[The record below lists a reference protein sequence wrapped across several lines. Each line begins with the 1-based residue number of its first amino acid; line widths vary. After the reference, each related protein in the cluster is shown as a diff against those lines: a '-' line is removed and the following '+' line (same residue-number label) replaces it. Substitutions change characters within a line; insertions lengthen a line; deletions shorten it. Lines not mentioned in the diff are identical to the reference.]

1 MPKFMFFEGQSIQK
15 LSQLGKYFYEQFLSL
30 IVYSNIWVA
39 GGIASLVF
47 FVQTA
52 LNLPI
57 DWRPTIFLFAA
68 ALIPYNLD
76 RIVDS
81 YVQKSP
87 DSRLQSF
94 VRKPGNLL
102 LLSTAILIFVFLLY
116 QAPSSVQFVSWGGL
130 LPLSYGVPLFPLQ
143 QQGNLN
149 WYRPKDIPG
158 IKAWIVCG
166 VITYALIAVPLAYA
180 QVSFNYFTTL
190 VTFFLLIFVG
200 TNSHLFDIR
209 DIDSDQEKGVQTL
222 PLIIGVRGTRIF
234 WTGLNLVLLLV
245 MVWSWTQ
252 QIWIL
257 SPGVVVPCI
266 LLNLIAIW
274 MVTPQTPRNT
284 YNIVLD
290 GYLFLPSLFTGMI
303 GFIS

>member
-1 MPKFMFFEGQSIQK
+1 MSLESQSVQK
-15 LSQLGKYFYEQFLSL
+15 LSQLGQDFYEQFLSL
-30 IVYSNIWVA
+30 IVYSNLWVA

-52 LNLPI
+52 LNLSI
-57 DWRPTIFLFAA
+57 DWSPAIFLFAA

-81 YVQKSP
+81 YVQKNS
-87 DSRLQSF
+87 DSKEQSF
-94 VRKPGNLL
+94 VRKPGSSLL
-102 LLSTAILIFVFLLY
+102 FSAAILTFVFLLY
-116 QAPSSVQFVSWGGL
+116 QAPSSVKFVSWGGL
-130 LPLSYGVPLFPLQ
+130 LPLSYGIPLFPFQ

-158 IKAWIVCG
+158 VKAWIVCG

-180 QVSFNYFTTL
+180 QANFNYFTAL
-190 VTFFLLIFVG
+190 VGLFLLIFVG

-209 DIDSDQEKGVQTL
+209 DIDSDQEKGVRTL
-222 PLIIGVRGTRIF
+222 PLIIGIRGTRIF

-245 MVWSWTQ
+245 MVWTWTQ

-257 SPGVVVPCI
+257 SPGVVIPCI

-274 MVTPQTPRNT
+274 MVTPQTPRNL

-303 GFIS
+303 SLIS

>member
-1 MPKFMFFEGQSIQK
+1 MFFENQSVQK
-15 LSQLGKYFYEQFLSL
+15 LSQLGKDFYEQFLSL
-30 IVYSNIWVA
+30 IVYSNLWVA

-52 LNLPI
+52 LNLSI
-57 DWRPTIFLFAA
+57 DWHPAVFLFAA

-81 YVQKSP
+81 YVQKSL
-87 DSRLQSF
+87 DSKEQYF
-94 VRKPGNLL
+94 VRKPGSLL
-102 LLSTAILIFVFLLY
+102 LVSAAILTFVFLLY
-116 QAPSSVQFVSWGGL
+116 SAPSSVQRVSWGGL
-130 LPLSYGVPLFPLQ
+130 LPLSYGVPLFPFQ

-180 QVSFNYFTTL
+180 GVSFNYFTAL

-209 DIDSDQEKGVQTL
+209 DIDSDREKGVRTL
-222 PLIIGVRGTRIF
+222 PLIIGIRGTRIF
-234 WTGLNLVLLLV
+234 WTGLNLILLLLAG
-245 MVWSWTQ
+245 WTWTQ

-257 SPGVVVPCI
+257 SPVVVIPCI

-274 MVTPQTPRNT
+274 TVTPQTPRNI
-284 YNIVLD
+284 YNLVLD
-290 GYLFLPSLFTGMI
+290 GYLFLPGLLTLILGLMTSNL
-303 GFIS
+303 